1 LLDAVALMELVSSRS
16 QHVPHLL
23 TVLGCRGN
31 RTANQSLMVLFWK
44 IDFEILTAKQR
55 VVNGFSAV
63 GGLLGGLEPQF
74 EGLNLQ
80 GWFL

>member
-1 LLDAVALMELVSSRS
+1 
-16 QHVPHLL
+16 
-23 TVLGCRGN
+23 
-31 RTANQSLMVLFWK
+31 MVLFWK